1 MTTAGDLAALLG
13 QASVRTASAT
23 LRRCDDPLA
32 TLRAWSAA
40 GPWQAEAAAGDP
52 AALGLPPTVTT
63 EEWREWVDRPG
74 DRAREEHGALVTAR
88 SGDRWWRTLP
98 TVAEGE
104 GALDVAATLSRW
116 IDPQPLT
123 RVLEL
128 VPAGEAWVLRRPALR
143 VLATARGD
151 SFAGPLAPLGWGAAR
166 WELLVDSK
174 SGALLGTRA
183 FTADGA
189 AFRRVEAVALV
200 FDEPLDAAL
209 FARPA

>member
-13 QASVRTASAT
+13 SASVRTARAT
-23 LRRCDDPLA
+23 LRRHDDPIA

-40 GPWQAEAAAGDP
+40 GPWRAEAGAGDP
-52 AALGLPPTVTT
+52 AALGLPPTPTT
-63 EEWREWVDRPG
+63 EEWREWVDVAG
-74 DRAREEHGALVTAR
+74 DRAREEHGPVVTAR

-98 TVAEGE
+98 NVESGE
-104 GALDVAATLSRW
+104 GALDVAATLTRW

-128 VPAGEAWVLRRPALR
+128 SSAGQAWVLRRPALR
-143 VLATARGD
+143 VLATPRGD
-151 SFAGPLAPLGWGAAR
+151 SFAAPLTPLGWGAAR
-166 WELLVDSK
+166 WELLVDSQ

-189 AFRRVEAVALV
+189 VFRRVEAVALT
-200 FDEPLDAAL
+200 FDEPLDPAL
-209 FARPA
+209 FSPPG